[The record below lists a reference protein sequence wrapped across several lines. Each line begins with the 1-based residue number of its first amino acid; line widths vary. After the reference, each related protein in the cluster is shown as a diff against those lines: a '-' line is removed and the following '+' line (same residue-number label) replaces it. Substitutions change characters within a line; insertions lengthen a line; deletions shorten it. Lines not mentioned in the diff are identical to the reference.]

1 MVLLKQARTGHFLVG
16 GRVWRGPSGSRKCCT
31 AQFLSYIL
39 FLFHKSFQ
47 SLLIL
52 LSFFF
57 LCRLIGPSEVC
68 LFVYR
73 KSNPARSAN
82 CDGAEWKYSGRL
94 DNQETKGR
102 QQKQPG
108 RRQSMT
114 ANETLKSN
122 FLLSFHLLNQ

>member
-1 MVLLKQARTGHFLVG
+1 MKNYRNTNLNLYKKLT
-16 GRVWRGPSGSRKCCT
+16 
-31 AQFLSYIL
+31 
-39 FLFHKSFQ
+39 
-47 SLLIL
+47 IL
-52 LSFFF
+52 LHNF
-57 LCRLIGPSEVC
+57 LPV
-68 LFVYR
+68 
-73 KSNPARSAN
+73 

-114 ANETLKSN
+114 ANEILKSN